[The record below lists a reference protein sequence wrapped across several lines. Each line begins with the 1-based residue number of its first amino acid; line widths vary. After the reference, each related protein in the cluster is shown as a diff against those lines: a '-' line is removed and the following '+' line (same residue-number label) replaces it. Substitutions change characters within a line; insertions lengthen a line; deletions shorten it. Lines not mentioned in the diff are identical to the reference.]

1 MDACCDICSLQLKII
16 DEKLYL
22 KIQKEFRVD
31 AIGESVIRVQL
42 SDLVDEPID
51 LDEEINQNVNV
62 DYLKDNK

>member
-1 MDACCDICSLQLKII
+1 MI
-16 DEKLYL
+16 

-31 AIGESVIRVQL
+31 AIGEAVIRVQL
-42 SDLVDEPID
+42 SDLVDEQID